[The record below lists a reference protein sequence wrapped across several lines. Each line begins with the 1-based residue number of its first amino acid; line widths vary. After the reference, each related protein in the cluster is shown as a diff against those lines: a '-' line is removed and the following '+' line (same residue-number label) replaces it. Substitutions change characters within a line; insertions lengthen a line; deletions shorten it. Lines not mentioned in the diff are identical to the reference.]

1 MEKEFLSSYP
11 GLILLLLM
19 KITAL
24 NSNVETTEIENY

>member
-1 MEKEFLSSYP
+1 MEKEFLSSYS